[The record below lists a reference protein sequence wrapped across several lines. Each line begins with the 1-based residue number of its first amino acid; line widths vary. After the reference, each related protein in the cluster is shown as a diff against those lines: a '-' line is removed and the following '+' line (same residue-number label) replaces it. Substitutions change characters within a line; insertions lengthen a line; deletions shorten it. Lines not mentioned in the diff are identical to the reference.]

1 VSYGLELEERATK
14 DLHALPDA
22 AYHRVVAALKKLAD
36 NPRPAGLVA
45 IKGRPGDYRIRVG
58 TYRIGYE
65 VDDKARVVTVWEI
78 GDRKRFYQQAKRR
91 RT

>member
-1 VSYGLELEERATK
+1 MSYTVELTERAIK
-14 DLHALPDA
+14 GLHALPDA
-22 AYHRVVAALKKLAD
+22 AFRRVSAALTTLAD
-36 NPRPAGLVA
+36 RPRPAGLVA
-45 IKGRPGDYRIRVG
+45 IKGRPSDYRIRVG

-91 RT
+91 QK